1 MSNDPMLVLHVEDN
15 PIDADLTRLALERA
29 GFQVV
34 SVASLAEAWR
44 ALDGAERFDALLADL
59 HLADGSGFELLT
71 AVRARNLSL
80 AVVVLTGS
88 GDERSAIAALK
99 AGADDYLVKRDDHL
113 RELPAILESAV
124 AHAAHQS
131 VHRRPIRVLYAE
143 HSAMDVD
150 LTRRHLERHA
160 PHVRIEAVETGEEAL
175 ESLNSNGL
183 YDVLLLDYRLSGL
196 NAIEILRRVRDGDG
210 APQLPVVLV
219 TGQGDEGTVVQAL
232 RLGATD
238 YVVKR
243 SGYLHELASV
253 LESAHHREQLTRRLL
268 ALRQSESARRLSE
281 RALESISQGV
291 FLTDRSQRVI
301 YVNAALQAI
310 TGYDEFELLEMPCT
324 FLCGSRTDPEAA
336 RRLKEALDAARSYA
350 DVIESDRKDGS
361 SFWNELTL
369 TPVVDAD
376 GKLTHFVGV
385 VHDVSSQRLL
395 QEQFRQAQKMEAVGQ
410 LSGGIAHDFNNLLTV
425 ISGHIGLL
433 ESRGLVTPEIADS
446 IHEIAQAASRAAT
459 LTRQLLTFSRKQ
471 VMQTRVLDV
480 GEAVEQMVKMLER
493 LVGEDVRIHLRR
505 EAAHALVRADQGM
518 LEQVLLN
525 LAVNARDAMPAGG
538 RVDIAVDIVQA
549 SELAARGLSTDDL
562 TDEPPPQRFVRLSVS
577 DTGVG
582 VAPELREKIFEPF
595 FTTKD
600 VGKGTGLGL
609 AMVYGIARQHG
620 GTCAVLSEVGKGATF
635 EVFLPAVEEGE
646 AATAPAASVE
656 PAAGQ
661 SGGGETVLLVE
672 DDASV
677 AWLIRLT
684 LETAGY
690 SVLAAASGVEALK
703 LWREHANT
711 IDVLLT
717 DFVMPDGM
725 TGRELAHQL
734 LAERRGLP
742 VVYTSGYSAEVAG
755 RDLGDHGPGMQFLAK
770 PFSRST
776 LLQTVRKAI
785 DA

>member
-1 MSNDPMLVLHVEDN
+1 MHVLHVEDN
-15 PIDADLTRLALERA
+15 SVDADLTRLALERA
-29 GFQVV
+29 GFRVE
-34 SVASLAEAWR
+34 SAANLAEAWR
-44 ALDGAERFDALLADL
+44 ALEASGPFDALLADL
-59 HLADGSGFELLT
+59 QLTDGSGFDLLT
-71 AVRARNLSL
+71 SVRARNLSL

-88 GDERSAIAALK
+88 GDERSAVAALK
-99 AGADDYLVKRDDHL
+99 AGADDYLVKRDDYL

-124 AHAAHQS
+124 AYAASQS
-131 VHRRPIRVLYAE
+131 VRRRPIRVLYAE
-143 HSAMDVD
+143 HGPMDID

-160 PHVRIEAVETGEEAL
+160 PHIRVEAVETGEEAL

-196 NAIEILRRVRDGDG
+196 NALEVLRKIRDGDG
-210 APQLPVVLV
+210 APLLPVVIV
-219 TGQGDEGTVVQAL
+219 TGQGDEGTAVQAL

-253 LESAHHREQLTRRLL
+253 IENAHHRDQLTRRLQ

-281 RALESISQGV
+281 KALESISQGV
-291 FLTDRSQRVI
+291 FLADSERRIV

-310 TGYDEFELLEMPCT
+310 TGYDELELLGKPCT
-324 FLCGSRTDPEAA
+324 FLHGPGSDPEAVGGLEA
-336 RRLKEALDAARSYA
+336 ALDEARSYA
-350 DVIESDRKDGS
+350 AIVASVRKSGER
-361 SFWNELTL
+361 FWNQFAL
-369 TPVVDAD
+369 TPVVEAS

-395 QEQFRQAQKMEAVGQ
+395 EEQFRQAQKMEAVGQ

-425 ISGHIGLL
+425 INGHIGLL
-433 ESRGLVTPEIADS
+433 EARGLVTPEIVDS
-446 IHEIAQAASRAAT
+446 IHAIAQASSRAAT

-471 VMQTRVLDV
+471 VMQMRLLDV
-480 GEAVEQMVKMLER
+480 GEAVNQMVQMLER
-493 LVGEDVRIHLRR
+493 LMGEDVRIVVRR
-505 EAAHALVRADQGM
+505 DAPQATVRADQGM

-525 LAVNARDAMPAGG
+525 LAVNARDAMPTGG
-538 RVDIAVDIVQA
+538 RLEIAVDSVGLR
-549 SELAARGLSTDDL
+549 ELAARGLSTDVAPDAS
-562 TDEPPPQRFVRLSVS
+562 PPSRFVRLSVS

-600 VGKGTGLGL
+600 IGKGSGLGL

-620 GTCAVLSEVGKGATF
+620 GACAVLSEVGKGSTF
-635 EVFLPAVEEGE
+635 EVFLPAVDDSVPPPL
-646 AATAPAASVE
+646 PAARSAQNVE
-656 PAAGQ
+656 R

-672 DDASV
+672 DDVGVAS
-677 AWLIRLT
+677 LMRLT

-690 SVLAAASGVEALK
+690 HVIEAGSGMEALK
-703 LWREHANT
+703 LWREHGERV
-711 IDVLLT
+711 DVLLT

-725 TGRELAHQL
+725 TGRELAQHL
-734 LAERRGLP
+734 LAERRDLP
-742 VVYTSGYSAEVAG
+742 VVFTSGYSADVAG
-755 RDLGDHGPGMQFLAK
+755 RDFGDSAPGGVQFLAK
-770 PFSRST
+770 PFSRAA
-776 LLQTVRKAI
+776 LLQMVRRAL